1 MATPKPKNGIF
12 TNLAVKS
19 NFLKLP
25 EILLYEVEA
34 LDQIYLQQQL
44 LGYPPPA
51 DGELTLPIG
60 SAPKYVEI

>member
-1 MATPKPKNGIF
+1 M
-12 TNLAVKS
+12 
-19 NFLKLP
+19 KLP

-60 SAPKYVEI
+60 SAPRYVEI